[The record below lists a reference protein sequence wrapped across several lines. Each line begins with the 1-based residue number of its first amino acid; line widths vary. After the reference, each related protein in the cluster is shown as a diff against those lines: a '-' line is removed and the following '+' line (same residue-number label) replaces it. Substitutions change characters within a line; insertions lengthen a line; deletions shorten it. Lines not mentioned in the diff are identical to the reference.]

1 MGCSHSPSILV
12 GRTECTVSSAKKLLA
27 GPSARVVA
35 ISGNRELPLFATSH
49 SRISRSTV
57 RRGKASCFL
66 QSRPPSNFQSKMAFQ
81 ELRNVTLDQIA
92 AGEQTYMFPTFDGK
106 YL

>member
-1 MGCSHSPSILV
+1 
-12 GRTECTVSSAKKLLA
+12 
-27 GPSARVVA
+27 
-35 ISGNRELPLFATSH
+35 
-49 SRISRSTV
+49 
-57 RRGKASCFL
+57 
-66 QSRPPSNFQSKMAFQ
+66 MAFQ